1 MFVYGFQDINRDK
14 SDNFTLKIKTVELWI
29 ERINEAISN
38 GYVVTVSL
46 KILQLIIVW
55 LGSFIFN

>member
-1 MFVYGFQDINRDK
+1 MSVYGFQDINRDK
-14 SDNFTLKIKTVELWI
+14 SDNFTLKIKTVELWK